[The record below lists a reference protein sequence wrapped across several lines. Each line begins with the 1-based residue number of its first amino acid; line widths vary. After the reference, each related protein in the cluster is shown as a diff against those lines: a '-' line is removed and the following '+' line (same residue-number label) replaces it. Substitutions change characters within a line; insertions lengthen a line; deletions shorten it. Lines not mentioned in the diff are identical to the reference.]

1 MKTIEELYDAY
12 LKSAGVSTDTRT
24 IGAGTLFVA
33 LKGANFDANTMIG
46 SAFERGAAYVVT
58 TDKTYVGDER
68 AYVCDDTLTALQELA
83 HEHRKHLRIPIVGIT
98 GTNGKT
104 TTKELVTA
112 VLRKKYKTYAT
123 EGNHNNHIGVPLTL
137 LSIKGDAEMAVVE
150 MGANHPGEIKAL
162 VDIAN
167 PTIGLITNVGIAH
180 IEGFGSFDGVKK
192 TKGEMYDYLRN
203 TGGDILIDTTNSHL
217 TGMLGEYQHA
227 LPYAVGHVERDG
239 RETITV
245 SWKHGETSLT
255 AQTNL
260 TGEYNLA
267 NVLAAVTMGIHFDVS
282 DEDIVA
288 AISEYKPTNSRSQIV
303 QTKRNHLIVDAY
315 NANPSSMAAALDN
328 LEHLDCADKAVI
340 LGAMREL
347 GQEQDPQHTAVLRRL
362 KAMGLKAA
370 ILIGPEFKKFAGDYP
385 DFRFFDKTEDA
396 REAARSLS
404 GLTILVK
411 GSNSN
416 NLTSLVEDL

>member
-12 LKSAGVSTDTRT
+12 LRSAGVSTDTRT

-58 TDKTYVGDER
+58 TDKTYAGDER
-68 AYVCDDTLTALQELA
+68 AFVCDDTLKALQQLA
-83 HEHRKHLRIPIVGIT
+83 HEHRKHLKIPVIGIT

-137 LSIKGDAEMAVVE
+137 LSIKEDAEMAVVE
-150 MGANHPGEIKAL
+150 MGANHPGEIKTL

-180 IEGFGSFDGVKK
+180 IEGFGSFEGVKK
-192 TKGEMYDYLRN
+192 TKGEMYDYLRSVY
-203 TGGDILIDTTNSHL
+203 GEIAIDTTNSHL
-217 TGMLGEYQHA
+217 VGMLGEYSHA
-227 LPYAVGHVERDG
+227 LPYVEGKVERDG

-245 SWKHGETSLT
+245 SWKHGDTSLT
-255 AQTNL
+255 AHTNL

-267 NVLAAVTMGIHFDVS
+267 NVLAAVTMGTHFGVS
-282 DEDIVA
+282 DPDIVA

-328 LEHLDCADKAVI
+328 LEHLDCTDKAVI

-347 GQEQDPQHTAVLRRL
+347 GQEQDPQHIAILSRL
-362 KAMGLKAA
+362 KTMGLKSA
-370 ILIGPEFKKFAGDYP
+370 ILIGPEFKKFAGEYP
-385 DFRFFDKTEDA
+385 EFRFFDQTDEA
-396 REAARSLS
+396 RDAARSLS
-404 GLTILVK
+404 GLNILVK

-416 NLTSLVEDL
+416 KLTTLVEDL

>member
-12 LKSAGVSTDTRT
+12 LSSAGVSTDTRT

-46 SAFERGAAYVVT
+46 SAFERGASYVVT
-58 TDKTYVGDER
+58 TDKAYADDKR
-68 AYVCDDTLTALQELA
+68 AYVCDDTLKALQELA
-83 HEHRKHLRIPIVGIT
+83 HTHRKHLKIPVIGIT

-104 TTKELVTA
+104 TTKELVTT

-123 EGNHNNHIGVPLTL
+123 EGNHNNHIGVPITL
-137 LSIKGDAEMAVVE
+137 LSITGDAEMAVVE

-180 IEGFGSFDGVKK
+180 IEGFGSFEGVKK

-203 TGGDILIDTTNSHL
+203 TGGDILIDTRNSHL

-227 LPYAVGHVERDG
+227 LPYVEGKVERDG

-245 SWKHGETSLT
+245 SWKHGEETFT
-255 AQTNL
+255 AHTNL

-267 NVLAAVTMGIHFDVS
+267 NVLAAVTMGVRFDVA
-282 DEDIVA
+282 DADIVA

-328 LEHLDCADKAVI
+328 LEHLERTDKAVI

-347 GQEQDPQHTAVLRRL
+347 GAEQDPQHTAILRRL
-362 KAMGLKAA
+362 KSMGLKTA
-370 ILIGPEFKKFAGDYP
+370 ILIGPEFKKFAGEYP
-385 DFRFFDKTEDA
+385 EFSFFDQTEEA
-396 REAARSLS
+396 REAARSLN

-416 NLTSLVEDL
+416 KLTTLVEDL

>member
-12 LKSAGVSTDTRT
+12 LNSAGVSTDTRT

-46 SAFERGAAYVVT
+46 SAFERGASYVVT
-58 TDKTYVGDER
+58 TDKAYANDKR
-68 AYVCDDTLTALQELA
+68 AYVCDDTLKALQELA
-83 HEHRKHLRIPIVGIT
+83 HTHRKHLKIPVIGIT

-180 IEGFGSFDGVKK
+180 IEGFGSFEGVKK

-203 TGGDILIDTTNSHL
+203 TGGDILIDTRNSHL

-227 LPYAVGHVERDG
+227 LPYVEGKVARDG

-245 SWKHGETSLT
+245 SWKHGEETFT
-255 AQTNL
+255 AHTNL

-267 NVLAAVTMGIHFDVS
+267 NVLAAVTMGVRFDVA
-282 DEDIVA
+282 DADIVA

-328 LEHLDCADKAVI
+328 LEHLERTDKAVI

-347 GQEQDPQHTAVLRRL
+347 GAEQDPQHTAILRRL
-362 KAMGLKAA
+362 KSMGLKTA
-370 ILIGPEFKKFAGDYP
+370 ILIGPEFKKFAGEYP
-385 DFRFFDKTEDA
+385 EFSFFDQTEEA
-396 REAARSLS
+396 REAARSLN

-416 NLTSLVEDL
+416 KLTTLVEDL